1 MTGPDLTRTCQDGA
15 GFTIA
20 SVIQALEDA
29 WTDIRS
35 RHTDVPHAVLVVASG
50 STARNQLVLGHF
62 AGGRWQHGANRLPE
76 VLVSGEGL
84 RRPAPEVLTTLL
96 HEAAHGLA
104 ATRGIKDTS
113 RQGRWHNRR
122 FAALAAELGVDP
134 AQDPV
139 LGWSPCTLRPSTLDD
154 YADTLAGLTA
164 ALSLYRY
171 PEQHADGARA
181 SNNNGVA
188 CACGCGRKIRLSRTV
203 LAAGPITCGLCGE
216 DFAPQTGEPS

>member
-1 MTGPDLTRTCQDGA
+1 MTAADLTRTCQEPAEPTLTGIID
-15 GFTIA
+15 
-20 SVIQALEDA
+20 ALDTA
-29 WTDIRS
+29 WTHIRS
-35 RHTDVPHAVLVVASG
+35 RHPDVPGVVLVVASG
-50 STARNQLVLGHF
+50 TMTRHQLVLGHF
-62 AGGRWQHGANRLPE
+62 AGGRWQHGTNRLPE

-104 ATRGIKDTS
+104 AARGIKDTS

-122 FAALAAELGVDP
+122 FAALAAELGLGPTQDP
-134 AQDPV
+134 A
-139 LGWSPCTLRPSTLDD
+139 LGWSPCTLRPSTKDD
-154 YADTLAGLTA
+154 YADTLVGLTA

-181 SNNNGVA
+181 SGNNGVA
-188 CACGCGRKIRLSRTV
+188 CACGCGRKIRLSRTA

-216 DFAPQTGEPS
+216 DFEPQAGEPS